1 MSRRSKRAKE
11 DGPEVVPERTIG
23 GVSIKY
29 LQLMKDSKIKTE
41 NQPRKLKRPM
51 RFRKIEEAIEVS
63 SDEKESQEE
72 DDWEQVEIEKD
83 LADQPEDDEESS
95 DEDDFEA
102 IDVSSSKGPDPKS
115 FLEFET
121 DEQTKEKE
129 DQANL
134 IVQLE
139 EKKALP
145 KKRSIKVL
153 TSEEKRERLLMHKLH
168 LVCLLRHVAIRNRWC
183 NDHTIRKHYKRL
195 LPSSVLQELHPPS
208 HLSNTLK
215 TRKFLDGLRHAGMF
229 WVNRFSVVNRS
240 SRHGLLTVP
249 WDQIYNKQ
257 RSVDSVVSQEK
268 FKNNYLLR
276 FKGNRDIAEQGF
288 CALLRAA
295 NVDCRLVCSLQ
306 PVDFTSNLP
315 MEPVG
320 ELNEDVET
328 SKFPVFWVEAWDKYG
343 KNWVSADPLSLQVDI
358 IRRTS
363 KFEPPLSD
371 KYNILRYVIAFNYDG
386 TAVEVT
392 RRYANHFNAKTRKKR
407 VTNTSG
413 GEEWWTKALKPYKS
427 SGGTQREMQ
436 EDQEL
441 ARREATE
448 DMPSSIEDFKGHPI
462 FVLEQHLKQTEV
474 LDPKISCG
482 KLAIRGGVV
491 EIYRRKDVKS
501 LKSQQTWYRLG
512 RSIKPGAQALK
523 LQMPP
528 AKKRKRRNLSDD
540 EDDDS
545 ENTGVPLYGEEQ
557 TELYISPPVE
567 NGKVPKNRFGNI
579 DVYTESMLPK
589 GARHLAYPHID
600 VAAKLIGVDYADAV
614 SGFDFHGRLMARP
627 RINGIV
633 VAEEYVEAIMEVYTY
648 ILDEQRE
655 EDEKLARQK
664 ALYRWRRYLIALR
677 IKDRLN
683 KQHGVVIDDE
693 PEYEREPEREPEPKH
708 GQSSEQEIQAYE
720 KISSSDEKFSASP
733 INRMS
738 LPPDS
743 PVADEPD
750 LPMAQNH
757 GTPINISSDDSDKEL
772 LKAQYESLKMN
783 RSAMKDSPNNGEIIN
798 LSDESGEFMADSMSE
813 SEL

>member
-1 MSRRSKRAKE
+1 MSRRSKRARE
-11 DGPEVVPERTIG
+11 DGSNVVPERSIG
-23 GVSIKY
+23 GVSVKY
-29 LQLMKDSKIKTE
+29 LQLMKDTKIKNE
-41 NQPRKLKRPM
+41 DQPRKLKRPL
-51 RFRKIEEAIEVS
+51 RFRKMEQAIKIS
-63 SDEKESQEE
+63 SDEEESQEE
-72 DDWEQVEIEKD
+72 DDWEQVEIEKKLVD
-83 LADQPEDDEESS
+83 HQEEDEESD
-95 DEDDFEA
+95 DEDEFEAVDVSGSKAPDPRSFLDFETEEEA
-102 IDVSSSKGPDPKS
+102 K
-115 FLEFET
+115 
-121 DEQTKEKE
+121 QKE

-134 IVQLE
+134 VVQFD
-139 EKKALP
+139 EKKAVP

-153 TSEEKRERLLMHKLH
+153 TSEEKRERLSMHKLH
-168 LVCLLRHVAIRNRWC
+168 LICLLRHVAIRNRWC

-249 WDQIYNKQ
+249 WDQIYNKK

-276 FKGNRDIAEQGF
+276 FKGNRDVAAQGF

-306 PVDFTSNLP
+306 PVDFTSNVP

-320 ELNEDVET
+320 ALSEDVET

-358 IRRTS
+358 IRRIS
-363 KFEPPLSD
+363 KFEPPLND

-386 TAVEVT
+386 SALDVT
-392 RRYANHFNAKTRKKR
+392 RRYANHYNAKTRKKR
-407 VTNTSG
+407 VTNTPG
-413 GEEWWTKALKPYKS
+413 GAEWWMKALKPYKS
-427 SGGTQREMQ
+427 PGGTQREMQ
-436 EDQEL
+436 EEREL

-448 DMPSSIEDFKGHPI
+448 DMPSSIEDFKGHPL

-474 LDPKISCG
+474 LDPKVSCG
-482 KLAIRGGVV
+482 KLSIRGGVV
-491 EIYRRKDVKS
+491 EIFRRKDVKS

-512 RSIKPGAQALK
+512 RAIKPGAQALK

-528 AKKRKRRNLSDD
+528 AKKRKRRNFSDD
-540 EDDDS
+540 DDD
-545 ENTGVPLYGEEQ
+545 EEGDAGVPLYGEEQ
-557 TELYISPPVE
+557 TELYTPPPVE
-567 NGKVPKNRFGNI
+567 SGKVPKNRFGNI
-579 DVYTESMLPK
+579 DVYTESMVPK

-614 SGFDFHGRLMARP
+614 SGFDFHGRQMARP

-633 VAEEYVEAIMEVYTY
+633 VAEEYVEAIMEVYMY

-683 KQHGVVIDDE
+683 KQHGVVNAEEPKPTSE
-693 PEYEREPEREPEPKH
+693 PEV
-708 GQSSEQEIQAYE
+708 QVYE
-720 KISSSDEKFSASP
+720 KISSSDENYSASP

-750 LPMAQNH
+750 LPVSQNH

-772 LKAQYESLKMN
+772 LKAQYESLKTSNSMTGEN
-783 RSAMKDSPNNGEIIN
+783 PKKDADIIN